1 MPHSSLAQRLDTV
14 IQHAIDQR
22 SIVGAVVLVS
32 QNGKLIYRNALGQ
45 ADREAGTPMQ
55 EDTIF
60 RFASVTKPIVSATV
74 MRLVEE
80 GHLVLDAPVSRYLP
94 NFRPRLADGSE
105 TDITVHQLLTHTG
118 GLGYRFSMRD
128 DSDYHRLNVS
138 DGLDE
143 PGLSID
149 ENLGRLAGAPL
160 MFTPGTGWNYS
171 LAIDVLGAVIER
183 VEGRRLGE
191 VVREYVTGPLQMV
204 DTGFHV
210 SDPSRLAKPYAD
222 GSPEPVEMKEGMQV
236 PLDIPGFQG
245 SVRFA
250 PSRILNP
257 ASYHSGGAG
266 MVGTAGDFLRFL
278 EVIRTGGTGLLAPQ
292 TVQKMKQDQ
301 VGTQVQAQGPGWGF
315 GYGWAVLSDASQ
327 SDSPQGQGTLQ
338 WGGVYGHYWFVDPVS
353 KLTVVSLT
361 NTAFEGMSGAFPF
374 AVRDAIYDHSVD
386 KPI

>member
-1 MPHSSLAQRLDTV
+1 MPNSSLTQRLDTV

-32 QNGKLIYRNALGQ
+32 QNGQLIYHNASGQ

-80 GHLVLDAPVSRYLP
+80 GHLELDAPISRYLP

-105 TDITVHQLLTHTG
+105 PDITIHHLLTHTA
-118 GLGYRFSMRD
+118 GLNYRFFMNEN
-128 DSDYHRLNVS
+128 SDYHRLNVS
-138 DGLDE
+138 DGMDQ
-143 PGLSID
+143 PGLSIE
-149 ENLGRLAGAPL
+149 ENLRRIADAPL
-160 MFTPGTGWNYS
+160 LFSPGAQWNYS
-171 LAIDVLGAVIER
+171 LATDVLGAVIER

-191 VVREYVTGPLQMV
+191 VVREYVTGPLKME

-210 SDPSRLAKPYAD
+210 SDLTRLAKPYAD
-222 GSPEPVEMKEGMQV
+222 GTPAPVVMSEGMQV
-236 PLDIPGFQG
+236 PLDLPGVEG
-245 SVRFA
+245 AVRFS

-266 MVGTAGDFLRFL
+266 MAGTAGDVLRFL
-278 EVIRTGGTGLLAPQ
+278 EAIRTDGAGLLTPQ
-292 TVQKMKQDQ
+292 TIQKMMQDH
-301 VGTQVQAQGPGWGF
+301 VGSEVQTQGPGWGF

-327 SDSPQGQGTLQ
+327 SDTPHNQGTLQ

-361 NTAFEGMSGAFPF
+361 NTSFEGMSGAFPF
-374 AVRDAIYDHSVD
+374 AVRDAVYGHSVD
-386 KPI
+386 KPA